1 MARKRSIKTTMLEQS
16 LGTSGNR
23 EMPSSLPDVADE
35 LQMADEMLAQ
45 MAALANPA
53 EPPKRLFK
61 AIEAEI
67 DAGEPGKARTVRADE
82 GKWKKRSSKIWQK
95 ILHEDATTGR
105 KIYLLR
111 CKPGAIIPP
120 HRHKRD
126 EHVMV
131 LEGEFQIKKMTL
143 KAGDSQFSPAG
154 SMHAMIKSPT
164 GCLVLVHA

>member
-1 MARKRSIKTTMLEQS
+1 MAKKRSIKTSTLEES
-16 LGTSGNR
+16 LGAAGKD
-23 EMPSSLPDVADE
+23 EMAGSRPDIADE
-35 LQMADEMLAQ
+35 LLMADEL
-45 MAALANPA
+45 LANLAGLTQPV
-53 EPPKRLFK
+53 EPPERLFK

-67 DAGEPGKARTVRADE
+67 DAGEPGKSRTLRADQGVWE
-82 GKWKKRSSKIWQK
+82 KRISKIWQK
-95 ILHEDATTGR
+95 ILYEDPASGR
-105 KIYLLR
+105 RIYLLR
-111 CKPGAIIPP
+111 CEPGAVIPP

-126 EHVMV
+126 EHIIV